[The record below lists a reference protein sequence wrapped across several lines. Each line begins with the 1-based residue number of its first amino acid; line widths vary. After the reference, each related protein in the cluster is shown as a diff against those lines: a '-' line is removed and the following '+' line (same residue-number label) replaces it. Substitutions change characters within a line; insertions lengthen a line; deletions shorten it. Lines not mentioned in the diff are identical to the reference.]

1 MFSYASAM
9 AALRSLQRR
18 YAFIACRPIGT
29 TEFGRELTHVRIGC
43 GRRRVLLTAAHH
55 ANEFITRLMAPIA
68 AKQGAHSRLN
78 ARNA

>member
-29 TEFGRELTHVRIGC
+29 TEYGRELTHVRIGS
-43 GRRRVLLTAAHH
+43 
-55 ANEFITRLMAPIA
+55 F
-68 AKQGAHSRLN
+68 
-78 ARNA
+78 

>member
-29 TEFGRELTHVRIGC
+29 TEYGRELTHVRIGC
-43 GRRRVLLTAAHH
+43 GRRRVLLTAAQMCIRDRRSS
-55 ANEFITRLMAPIA
+55 AGRWACRPNQA
-68 AKQGAHSRLN
+68 ARP
-78 ARNA
+78 